1 MARECNGMTITQ
13 DQIERWRAQG
23 HSDVLISRWIA
34 NAERARHEANTL
46 AAGIEKL
53 YARMVGK
60 APGTAFAD
68 VVVIDQAPVA
78 CPACGGTKW
87 ILSAGGTLTPC
98 ELCGADREIAQA
110 RADSLVKYSSAN
122 GRATAQTFGNFQAT
136 PHTALM
142 VDRCRAWA
150 EKPAGWLVLWG
161 NPGNGKSHLCAA
173 VYNVLRNSRQP
184 AIFISGPD
192 LMTSLKALMDD
203 EVAEAEGE
211 TVAQREEKYQR
222 APVLILDDVRAE
234 QQTAWSDAVWFRIL
248 DHRYRNRMP
257 TMIATNENPAG
268 PDFPGRLS
276 SRLRDEHD
284 GFSLVLHNTAPDY
297 RVHG

>member
-1 MARECNGMTITQ
+1 MITQ

-53 YARMVGK
+53 YARMVGR
-60 APGTAFAD
+60 APGTAFD
-68 VVVIDQAPVA
+68 VDTVVIDAQ
-78 CPACGGTKW
+78 PACGICNGTKW
-87 ILSAGGTLTPC
+87 ILSTSGALVPC
-98 ELCGADREIAQA
+98 TACGADRDIAQA

-122 GRATAQTFGNFQAT
+122 GRATAQTFGNFRAT
-136 PHTALM
+136 SQTA
-142 VDRCRAWA
+142 VIVEQCRRWA
-150 EKPAGWLVLWG
+150 EKPAGWLVVWG

-173 VYNVLRNSRQP
+173 VYNTLRTRRMP

-192 LMTSLKALMDD
+192 LMASLKTLMSDD
-203 EVAEAEGE
+203 VAEAEGE
-211 TVAQREEKYQR
+211 TVNMREEKYQR

-234 QQTAWSDAVWFRIL
+234 QRTEWSDGVWFRIL

-257 TMIATNENPAG
+257 TMIATNADPAG
-268 PDFPGRLS
+268 ADFPGRLS

-297 RVHG
+297 RVHP